1 MIDLLFGHFLDVLSN
16 RKLLSFLIQKIGNN
30 VIDFA
35 EDGDIAVEA
44 IKTKGN
50 NYYDIIFMD
59 NTMPRMVS
67 LPVTINCLILMN

>member
-67 LPVTINCLILMN
+67 LHMAINCLIIM